1 MNNFKVNVKIKY
13 NSCLRK
19 YDLVK
24 TGQVKKSGFVLIIW
38 AERVY

>member
-24 TGQVKKSGFVLIIW
+24 TGQVKKSGFVLII
-38 AERVY
+38 